1 MSTNNDPVDELYGV
15 PAPKKNNWK
24 MYYGFVGFLAV
35 TGLILVMLYAE
46 RPKRYEV
53 MPKRK
58 APPVRS
64 VYALVMSPLD
74 TLTARATVDSVRA
87 AVNGP
92 DSSDINMIVASTKIY
107 KRFVSSAEFLRV
119 LKDALLN
126 AQQIPLD
133 KQSVLLSQL
142 CGILIKDTLPTKM
155 ILIGRLASTDF
166 EPVRRQ
172 LNTSSR
178 IIVQR
183 NTIFGPVQIESFLE
197 APASTAVQQFLGYFS
212 KQGIKVSERKAIPL
226 LPSGPTL

>member
-1 MSTNNDPVDELYGV
+1 MNPNDRPSEEWYGV

-35 TGLILVMLYAE
+35 TGLILVVLYAE

-58 APPVRS
+58 SPPVRS

-87 AVNGP
+87 AVCGP
-92 DSSDINMIVASTKIY
+92 DSSNINMIVASTKIY

-119 LKDALLN
+119 LNDAVLN
-126 AQQIPLD
+126 AQNVPLD

-142 CGILIKDTLPTKM
+142 CGILIKDTLATKM
-155 ILIGRLASTDF
+155 ILIGRLASDDF

-183 NTIFGPVQIESFLE
+183 NTIFGPVEIESFLD
-197 APASTAVQQFLGYFS
+197 ASSSNSVRQFLGYFS
-212 KQGIKVSERKAIPL
+212 KQGITVNERRVTKSA
-226 LPSGPTL
+226 PSKPAL